1 MDSAGFRIPQLP
13 KQPKYQTVKKETDRE
28 INSTKTYP
36 APDNRYQD
44 YAAIS
49 EDGNFITDYRQAC
62 VTRAPPGQQFAVK
75 QWTVH
80 NAEQIAQISR
90 RRQAES
96 TGHVYGT
103 ANTELP
109 GKLYQQCTVES
120 CSITPANYTSGVGI
134 ERLDKAPPLFGTF
147 TFKPQVRINSN
158 HNHISLNKEFAG
170 GANTPSRWSMLY
182 A

>member
-13 KQPKYQTVKKETDRE
+13 KQPAYSTVKKETDRE
-28 INSTKTYP
+28 LAATKTYP

-49 EDGNFITDYRQAC
+49 DDGNFITDYRPSC

-80 NAEQIAQISR
+80 NAEKIAQISR

-96 TGHVYGT
+96 TGQVYGT

-109 GKLYQQCTVES
+109 AKLYQQCTTEV
-120 CSITPANYTSGVGI
+120 CSITPASYTSGVGI

-147 TFKPQVRINSN
+147 DFKPQVRISGKNPN
-158 HNHISLNKEFAG
+158 IDLNKEFAG
-170 GANTPSRWSMLY
+170 GANTPARWSMLY